1 MHKTQANKI
10 FSENYKDFKEGEK
23 NNFSRITNKLLQVNY
38 ITRRKVT
45 DSNDYRFILAYEE
58 TFKAFF
64 ALIDFSLNIHRED
77 EVLYIKNEER
87 FNHISL
93 RKTESVLILV
103 LRIIFQRKQ
112 DVVTLDEDVEV
123 FLYEIHDELSR
134 IGFLDNKRITKQSL
148 EESIKFLRG
157 YNIIDYIDRGLH
169 DDARIKIYP
178 TILYLTNLD
187 GIKEVIDR
195 LDSYVEPDIKGGDL
209 DEETYEN

>member
-1 MHKTQANKI
+1 MTKTKANLL
-10 FSENYKDFKEGEK
+10 FFDNYKEFKEGEK
-23 NNFSRITNKLLQVNY
+23 NNFSRISNKLMQVNY
-38 ITRRKVT
+38 ITRRKTT

-64 ALIDFSLNIHRED
+64 ALLDFSLNIQRED
-77 EVLYIKNEER
+77 EVIYIKNEER
-87 FNHISL
+87 YNHISL

-134 IGFLDNKRITKQSL
+134 IGYLDNKRITKNEL
-148 EESIKFLRG
+148 KPALTFLRG

-178 TILYLTNLD
+178 TILYITNLD
-187 GIKEVIDR
+187 GIKEVLDR
-195 LDSYVEPDIKGGDL
+195 LDSYTENLRGGVDN
-209 DEETYEN
+209 EETYEN